1 MIILDPADT
10 ANASIEWSDLGNAT
24 IVSVAYTPI
33 AGVTLTPQGV
43 TGTGS
48 GTVSTVRV
56 SGMVHGRTYQI
67 EATATLSTGET
78 LNRNIA
84 IMAFN
89 G

>member
-1 MIILDPADT
+1 VT
-10 ANASIEWSDLGNAT
+10 
-24 IVSVAYTPI
+24 YTPI
-33 AGVTLTPQGV
+33 PGLTLTPQGV

-56 SGMVHGRTYQI
+56 SGMVHGRTYQL

-78 LNRNIA
+78 LTRPVTIV
-84 IMAFN
+84 AFD